1 MITKKLAKGRQYKEK
16 GIVMDVLPGGAHATV
31 QMADGEVLDK
41 VPERYLETAL
51 PKVGGNAIVLAGDA
65 QHRYAKG
72 RLLERDS
79 SKGRAAVQLFEEMNI
94 LNLSLDDIAEWCGP
108 LDSDMMS

>member
-16 GIVMDVLPGGAHATV
+16 GVVMDVLPGGAHATI

-51 PKVGGNAIVLAGDA
+51 PKVGGNTIVLAGDA

-72 RLLERDS
+72 QLLERDS

-108 LDSDMMS
+108 LDSDMMD

>member
-1 MITKKLAKGRQYKEK
+1 MITKKLAQGRQYKEK
-16 GIVMDVLPGGAHATV
+16 GIVMDVLPGGAHATI

-51 PKVGGNAIVLAGDA
+51 PKVGGNAIILAGDA
-65 QHRYAKG
+65 QHRHAKG